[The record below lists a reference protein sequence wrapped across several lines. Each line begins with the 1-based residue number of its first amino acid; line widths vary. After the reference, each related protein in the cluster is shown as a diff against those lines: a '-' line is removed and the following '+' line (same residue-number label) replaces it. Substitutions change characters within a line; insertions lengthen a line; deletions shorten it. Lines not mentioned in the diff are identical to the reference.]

1 MPTKPKN
8 VTMNTEAKNAD
19 YLNAIRTN
27 ASTYYQDNV
36 PIATYDAAS
45 VREVGRIVLNS
56 TALTN
61 EFYSALVNQFA
72 FIFGSSK
79 MFYNKWV
86 DFKKGLIGLGELVEE
101 FFVQIALPNN
111 YNPDIAATEIFKR
124 VIADVQT
131 AIYRINVKTFYKT
144 TINRP
149 LLEMAFT
156 TEGGMADLI
165 GKVFTSMAAAC
176 EVDQMNAIKY
186 LLARKILDGKIKTVA
201 VPDVVAQGA
210 ETTEAATKIAARIM
224 KADFENFFFPRT
236 DYNEAGVMNWVND
249 KNDVSFMLTTSFG
262 AVYDIEVLAAAFN
275 LEYANFMG
283 RVKRVDSLTNI
294 DFTRLNAFFDLP
306 TPLEEFTEDEKAA
319 LDQVAAITF
328 DNGLIQWY
336 DRLYEWHE
344 EPNGQAMEWQ
354 NWLHYWALIAS
365 SPFANAVA
373 YVQIETP
380 DDMGKVTAVTSV
392 YNGKSLSLPVGSSLP
407 LTWEVEGTGIYS
419 KAVNFTSSGIV
430 DGTFTVTPDG
440 VLTVHKAKEATTVN
454 IVSAQDSSKKATVTI
469 TATAVS

>member
-8 VTMNTEAKNAD
+8 VTMNTDAKNAD
-19 YLNAIRTN
+19 YLNAIRTS

-186 LLARKILDGKIKTVA
+186 LLARKILDGKIKTI
-201 VPDVVAQGA
+201 PIA
-210 ETTEAATKIAARIM
+210 EVSGTDTEANAKSAARQM

-249 KNDVSFMLTTSFG
+249 KSDVSFMLSTSFG
-262 AVYDIEVLAAAFN
+262 AAYDIEVLAATFN
-275 LEYANFMG
+275 LDYANFMG
-283 RVKRVDSLTNI
+283 RVKRIDSLTNI

-306 TPLEEFTEDEKAA
+306 TPLEEFTESEKTV

-344 EPNGQAMEWQ
+344 EPNGQSMEWQ
-354 NWLHYWALIAS
+354 NWLHYWALLAS

-373 YVQIETP
+373 YVQSSDNTL
-380 DDMGKVTAVTSV
+380 GTVTAVTSM
-392 YNGKSLSLPVGSSLP
+392 YNGKTITLPVGSSFP
-407 LTWEVEGTGIYS
+407 LIWQVNGTGIYS

-430 DGTFTVTPDG
+430 DGALTVSPDG
-440 VLTVHKAKEATTVN
+440 VITVNRAKASPSVVN

-469 TATAVS
+469 TAVTV

>member
-1 MPTKPKN
+1 MPTKPQN
-8 VTMNTEAKNAD
+8 VTMNADAKNAD
-19 YLNAIRTN
+19 YLNAIRTS
-27 ASTYYQDNV
+27 ASTYYQENV

-45 VREVGRIVLNS
+45 VRDVGRIVLNS
-56 TALTN
+56 TTLTN

-86 DFKKGLIGLGELVEE
+86 GFKKGLIGLGELVEE

-144 TINRP
+144 TVNRP

-186 LLARKILDGKIKTVA
+186 LLARKILDGKIKTVPISE
-201 VPDVVAQGA
+201 VSGTD
-210 ETTEAATKIAARIM
+210 TEANAKAAARQM

-249 KNDVSFMLTTSFG
+249 KSDVSFMLSTSFG
-262 AVYDIEVLAAAFN
+262 AAYDIEVLAAAFN
-275 LEYANFMG
+275 LDYANFMG
-283 RVKRVDSLTNI
+283 RVKRVDSLSNI
-294 DFTRLNAFFDLP
+294 DFTRLNEFFDLS
-306 TPLEEFTEDEKAA
+306 TPLEEFTEDEKTV

-344 EPNGQAMEWQ
+344 EPNGQSMEWQ
-354 NWLHYWALIAS
+354 NWLHYWALLAS

-373 YVQIETP
+373 YVQSSGNTL
-380 DDMGKVTAVTSV
+380 GTVTSV
-392 YNGKSLSLPVGSSLP
+392 YSPYNGKTISLPVGSSLP
-407 LTWEVEGTGIYS
+407 LTWEVNGTGIYS
-419 KAVNFTSSGIV
+419 KAVNFSSSGIV
-430 DGTFTVTPDG
+430 DGTFSVSPDG
-440 VLTVHKAKEATTVN
+440 VLTVHKAKSATVVN
-454 IVSAQDSSKKATVTI
+454 IVSVQDSSKKAWVTI
-469 TATAVS
+469 TGTTV

>member
-27 ASTYYQDNV
+27 ASTYYRENV

-45 VREVGRIVLNS
+45 VRDVGRIVLNS
-56 TALTN
+56 TTWTN

-186 LLARKILDGKIKTVA
+186 LLARKILDGKIKTV
-201 VPDVVAQGA
+201 PIA
-210 ETTEAATKIAARIM
+210 EVSGTNTEANAKAAARQM

-249 KNDVSFMLTTSFG
+249 KSDVSFMLTTSFG
-262 AVYDIEVLAAAFN
+262 AAYDIEVLAAAFN
-275 LEYANFMG
+275 LEYADFMG

-306 TPLEEFTEDEKAA
+306 TPLEEFTESEKTV

-344 EPNGQAMEWQ
+344 EPNGQSMEWQ

-373 YVQIETP
+373 YVQSA
-380 DDMGKVTAVTSV
+380 DDTLGTVTAVTSA
-392 YNGKSLSLPVGSSLP
+392 YSGKTISLPVGSSLS
-407 LTWEVEGTGIYS
+407 LIWEVEGTGIYS

-430 DGTFTVTPDG
+430 SGNFSVSADG
-440 VLTVHKAKEATTVN
+440 VITALKAGTSKAVN
-454 IVSAQDSSKKATVTI
+454 IVSAQDSTKKATVNVTV
-469 TATAVS
+469 TDVS

>member
-1 MPTKPKN
+1 MPTKPQN
-8 VTMNTEAKNAD
+8 VKMNADAKNAD
-19 YLNAIRTN
+19 YLNAIRTS
-27 ASTYYQDNV
+27 ASTYYQENV
-36 PIATYDAAS
+36 PIAAYDAAS
-45 VREVGRIVLNS
+45 VRDVGRIVLNS
-56 TALTN
+56 TTLTN

-186 LLARKILDGKIKTVA
+186 LLARKILDGKIKTEPISEVS
-201 VPDVVAQGA
+201 GA
-210 ETTEAATKIAARIM
+210 STEANAKAAARQM

-262 AVYDIEVLAAAFN
+262 AAYDIEVLAAAFN
-275 LEYANFMG
+275 LDYANFMG
-283 RVKRVDSLTNI
+283 RVKRIDSLTNI

-306 TPLEEFTEDEKAA
+306 EPIAEFEEDEIAI
-319 LDQVAAITF
+319 LDKVAAITF

-344 EPNGQAMEWQ
+344 EPNGQSIEWQ

-373 YVQIETP
+373 YVQSANDTL
-380 DDMGKVTAVTSV
+380 GTVTAVTSP
-392 YNGKSLSLPVGSSLP
+392 YGGKSISLPVGSSLP
-407 LTWEVEGTGIYS
+407 LTWEVTGTGIYS

-440 VLTVHKAKEATTVN
+440 VLTVHKAKAVTSVN
-454 IVSAQDSSKKATVTI
+454 IVSAQDSSKKATVMI

>member
-8 VTMNTEAKNAD
+8 VKMNAEAKNAD
-19 YLNAIRTN
+19 YLNAIRTS
-27 ASTYYQDNV
+27 ASTYYQENV

-156 TEGGMADLI
+156 SEGGMADLI

-186 LLARKILDGKIKTVA
+186 LLARKILDGKIKTV
-201 VPDVVAQGA
+201 PIA
-210 ETTEAATKIAARIM
+210 EVSGTDTEANAKAAARQM

-249 KNDVSFMLTTSFG
+249 KSDVSFMLSTSFG
-262 AVYDIEVLAAAFN
+262 AAYDIEVLAAAFN
-275 LEYANFMG
+275 LDYANFMG
-283 RVKRVDSLTNI
+283 RVKRIDSLTNI
-294 DFTRLNAFFDLP
+294 DFNRLNAFFDLP
-306 TPLEEFTEDEKAA
+306 TPLEEFTESEKTV

-373 YVQIETP
+373 YVQST
-380 DDMGKVTAVTSV
+380 DNTLGTVTAVTSV
-392 YNGKSLSLPVGSSLP
+392 YSGRTITLTVGSSFP
-407 LTWEVEGTGIYS
+407 ITWEVEGTGIYS

-430 DGTFTVTPDG
+430 DGTFSVSADG
-440 VLTVHKAKEATTVN
+440 VITALKLGSTKVLN
-454 IVSAQDSSKKATVTI
+454 IVSAQDNTKKTTFTVTVLNP
-469 TATAVS
+469 A

>member
-8 VTMNTEAKNAD
+8 VTMNAEAKNAD
-19 YLNAIRTN
+19 YLNAIRTS
-27 ASTYYQDNV
+27 ASAYYQENV

-186 LLARKILDGKIKTVA
+186 LLARKILDGKIKTV
-201 VPDVVAQGA
+201 PIA
-210 ETTEAATKIAARIM
+210 EVSGTDTEANAKAAARQM

-249 KNDVSFMLTTSFG
+249 KSDVSFMLSTSFG
-262 AVYDIEVLAAAFN
+262 AAYDIEVLAAAFN
-275 LEYANFMG
+275 LDYANFMG
-283 RVKRVDSLTNI
+283 RVKRIDSLTNI

-306 TPLEEFTEDEKAA
+306 TPLEEFTEDEETI
-319 LDQVAAITF
+319 LEQVAAITF

-344 EPNGQAMEWQ
+344 EPNGQSMEWQ

-373 YVQIETP
+373 YVQSA
-380 DDMGKVTAVTSV
+380 DDTLGTVTAVTSP
-392 YNGKSLSLPVGSSLP
+392 YNGKSISLPVGSSLP
-407 LTWEVEGTGIYS
+407 LTWEVKGTGIYS

-430 DGTFTVTPDG
+430 DGTFTVTPEG
-440 VLTVHKAKEATTVN
+440 VLTVNKAKTATTLN
-454 IVSAQDSSKKATVTI
+454 IVSVQNSTKKATVTI
-469 TATAVS
+469 TGTAVS

>member
-1 MPTKPKN
+1 MPTKPQN
-8 VTMNTEAKNAD
+8 VKMNADAKNAD
-19 YLNAIRTN
+19 YLNAIRSS
-27 ASTYYQDNV
+27 ASTYYQENV

-45 VREVGRIVLNS
+45 VRDVGRIVLNS

-156 TEGGMADLI
+156 SEGGMADLI

-176 EVDQMNAIKY
+176 EVDQMSAIKY
-186 LLARKILDGKIKTVA
+186 LLARKILDGKIKTV
-201 VPDVVAQGA
+201 PIA
-210 ETTEAATKIAARIM
+210 EVSGTDTEANAKAAARQM

-236 DYNEAGVMNWVND
+236 DYNEAGVMNWVNN
-249 KNDVSFMLTTSFG
+249 KADVSFMLTTSFG
-262 AVYDIEVLAAAFN
+262 AAYDIEVLAAAFN
-275 LEYANFMG
+275 LDYANFMG
-283 RVKRVDSLTNI
+283 RVKRIDSLTNI

-306 TPLEEFTEDEKAA
+306 TPLEEFTEDEKTV

-344 EPNGQAMEWQ
+344 EPNGQSMEWQ

-373 YVQIETP
+373 YVYSNNDTL
-380 DDMGKVTAVTSV
+380 GTVTAVTSP
-392 YNGKSLSLPVGSSLP
+392 YKGKTITLTVGASLPI
-407 LTWEVEGTGIYS
+407 TWEVEGTGIYS
-419 KAVNFTSSGIV
+419 KAVNFESSGIAS
-430 DGTFTVTPDG
+430 GTFSVSADG
-440 VLTVHKAKEATTVN
+440 VITALEAGSAKVFN
-454 IVSAQDSSKKATVTI
+454 IVSAQDSSKKATFNVTVLP
-469 TATAVS
+469 VS

>member
-1 MPTKPKN
+1 
-8 VTMNTEAKNAD
+8 MNTEAKNAD
-19 YLNAIRTN
+19 YLNAIRTS
-27 ASTYYQDNV
+27 ASTYYQENV

-111 YNPDIAATEIFKR
+111 YNPDIAATGIFKR

-156 TEGGMADLI
+156 SEGGMADLI

-186 LLARKILDGKIKTVA
+186 LLARKILDGKIKTV
-201 VPDVVAQGA
+201 PIA
-210 ETTEAATKIAARIM
+210 EVSGTDTEANAKAAARQM

-236 DYNEAGVMNWVND
+236 DYNEAGVMNWVNN
-249 KNDVSFMLTTSFG
+249 KSDVSFMLTTSFG
-262 AVYDIEVLAAAFN
+262 AAYDIEVLAAAFN
-275 LEYANFMG
+275 LDYANFMG

-306 TPLEEFTEDEKAA
+306 TPLEEFTEDEKTV

-365 SPFANAVA
+365 SPFADAVA
-373 YVQIETP
+373 YVQSA
-380 DDMGKVTAVTSV
+380 DDTLGTVTAVTSV
-392 YNGKSLSLPVGSSLP
+392 YSGKSISLPVGSSFP

-430 DGTFTVTPDG
+430 DGTFTVTPEG
-440 VLTVHKAKEATTVN
+440 VLTVNKAKTATTLN
-454 IVSAQDSSKKATVTI
+454 IVSAQDSSKKVTVTI

>member
-1 MPTKPKN
+1 MPTKPQN
-8 VTMNTEAKNAD
+8 VTMNADAKNAD
-19 YLNAIRTN
+19 YLNAIRTS
-27 ASTYYQDNV
+27 ASTYYQENV

-45 VREVGRIVLNS
+45 VRDVGRIVLNS
-56 TALTN
+56 TTLTN

-86 DFKKGLIGLGELVEE
+86 DLKKGLIGLGELVEE

-186 LLARKILDGKIKTVA
+186 LLARKILDGKIKTVPIIISQQDGL
-201 VPDVVAQGA
+201 V
-210 ETTEAATKIAARIM
+210 EATKGAARQM

-236 DYNEAGVMNWVND
+236 DYNEAGVMNWVNN
-249 KNDVSFMLTTSFG
+249 KGDVTFMLTTGFG
-262 AVYDIEVLAAAFN
+262 ATYDIDVLAAAFN
-275 LEYANFMG
+275 LDYVNFMG
-283 RVKRVDSLTNI
+283 RVKRVDSLSNI

-306 TPLEEFTEDEKAA
+306 EPITEFEEDEIAI
-319 LDQVAAITF
+319 LDRVAAITF

-344 EPNGQAMEWQ
+344 EPNGQSMEWQ

-373 YVQIETP
+373 YVNAT
-380 DDMGKVTAVTSV
+380 GRTLGTVTAVTSP
-392 YNGKSLSLPVGSSLP
+392 YAGKSISLPVGSSLP
-407 LTWEVEGTGIYS
+407 LTWEVEGEGIYS

-430 DGTFTVTPDG
+430 DGSFSVSPDG
-440 VLTVHKAKEATTVN
+440 VLTVNKAKTATTVN

-469 TATAVS
+469 TGTAVS

>member
-8 VTMNTEAKNAD
+8 VKMNADAKNAD
-19 YLNAIRTN
+19 YLNAIRTS
-27 ASTYYQDNV
+27 ASTYYQENV
-36 PIATYDAAS
+36 PIATYDTAS
-45 VREVGRIVLNS
+45 VRDVGRIVLNS

-186 LLARKILDGKIKTVA
+186 LLARKILDGKIKTEPIAEVS
-201 VPDVVAQGA
+201 GA
-210 ETTEAATKIAARIM
+210 DTEANAKAAARQM

-236 DYNEAGVMNWVND
+236 DYNEAGVMNWVNN

-262 AVYDIEVLAAAFN
+262 AAYDIEVLAAAFN
-275 LEYANFMG
+275 LDYANFMG
-283 RVKRVDSLTNI
+283 RVKRIDSLTNI

-306 TPLEEFTEDEKAA
+306 EPIAEFEEDEIAI
-319 LDQVAAITF
+319 LDKVAAITF

-344 EPNGQAMEWQ
+344 EPNGQSMEWQ

-373 YVQIETP
+373 YVQSA
-380 DDMGKVTAVTSV
+380 DDTLGRVTAVTSALS
-392 YNGKSLSLPVGSSLP
+392 GKTITLPVGSSFP
-407 LTWEVEGTGIYS
+407 LTWEVKGTGIYS
-419 KAVNFTSSGIV
+419 KAVNFSSSGIV
-430 DGTFTVTPDG
+430 SGAFTVSPDG
-440 VLTVHKAKEATTVN
+440 VLTAKKLATGSVLY
-454 IVSAQDSSKKATVTI
+454 IVSAQDSSKKASVTI
-469 TATAVS
+469 TVTHAS

>member
-1 MPTKPKN
+1 MPTKPQN
-8 VTMNTEAKNAD
+8 VTMNADAKNAD
-19 YLNAIRTN
+19 YLNAIRTS
-27 ASTYYQDNV
+27 ASTYYQENV

-45 VREVGRIVLNS
+45 VRDVGRIVLNS

-186 LLARKILDGKIKTVA
+186 LLARKILDGKIKTEPIAEVS
-201 VPDVVAQGA
+201 GA
-210 ETTEAATKIAARIM
+210 DTEANAKAAARQM

-236 DYNEAGVMNWVND
+236 DYNEAGVMNWVNN

-262 AVYDIEVLAAAFN
+262 AAYDIEVLAAAFN
-275 LEYANFMG
+275 PDYANFMG
-283 RVKRVDSLTNI
+283 RVKRIDSLTNI

-306 TPLEEFTEDEKAA
+306 EPIAEFEEDEIAI
-319 LDQVAAITF
+319 LNQVAAITF

-344 EPNGQAMEWQ
+344 EPNGQSMEWQ

-373 YVQIETP
+373 YVQSA
-380 DDMGKVTAVTSV
+380 DDTLGTVTAVTSAL
-392 YNGKSLSLPVGSSLP
+392 NGKSISLPVGSSLP

-430 DGTFTVTPDG
+430 DGAFTVSPDG
-440 VLTVHKAKEATTVN
+440 VLTVHKAKGATTVN
-454 IVSAQDSSKKATVTI
+454 IVSAQNSSKKATVTI

>member
-1 MPTKPKN
+1 MPTKPQN
-8 VTMNTEAKNAD
+8 VTMNADAKNAD
-19 YLNAIRTN
+19 YLNAIRTS
-27 ASTYYQDNV
+27 ASTYYQENV

-156 TEGGMADLI
+156 SEGGMADLI

-186 LLARKILDGKIKTVA
+186 LLARKILDGKIKTV
-201 VPDVVAQGA
+201 PIA
-210 ETTEAATKIAARIM
+210 EVSGTDTEANAKAAARQM

-236 DYNEAGVMNWVND
+236 DYNEAGVMNWVNN
-249 KNDVSFMLTTSFG
+249 KSDVSFMLTTSFG
-262 AVYDIEVLAAAFN
+262 AAYDIEVLAATFN
-275 LEYANFMG
+275 LTYANFMG
-283 RVKRVDSLTNI
+283 RVKRIDSLTNI

-306 TPLEEFTEDEKAA
+306 EPIAEFEEDEIAI

-373 YVQIETP
+373 YVQSADNTL
-380 DDMGKVTAVTSV
+380 GTVTAVTSQ
-392 YNGKSLSLPVGSSLP
+392 YNGKTLHLPIGSSLP
-407 LTWEVEGTGIYS
+407 LTWEVEGEGIYS
-419 KAVNFTSSGIV
+419 KAVEFTSSGIV
-430 DGTFTVTPDG
+430 DGTFSVSADG
-440 VLTVHKAKEATTVN
+440 VITALKQGNAKVLNIISKQDNSKKVSFTVN
-454 IVSAQDSSKKATVTI
+454 VVTV
-469 TATAVS
+469 

>member
-8 VTMNTEAKNAD
+8 VKMNADAKNAD
-19 YLNAIRTN
+19 YLNAIRSS
-27 ASTYYQDNV
+27 ASTYYQENV

-45 VREVGRIVLNS
+45 VRDVGRIVLNS
-56 TALTN
+56 TTLTN

-186 LLARKILDGKIKTVA
+186 LLARKILDGKIKTEPIAEVS
-201 VPDVVAQGA
+201 GA
-210 ETTEAATKIAARIM
+210 DTEANAKAAARQM

-236 DYNEAGVMNWVND
+236 DYNEAGVMNWVNN

-262 AVYDIEVLAAAFN
+262 AAYDVEVLAAAFN
-275 LEYANFMG
+275 LDYANFMG

-306 TPLEEFTEDEKAA
+306 GPIAEFEEDEIAI
-319 LDQVAAITF
+319 LDKVAAITF

-373 YVQIETP
+373 YVYAVGGNLGT
-380 DDMGKVTAVTSV
+380 VTSV
-392 YNGKSLSLPVGSSLP
+392 TSPYGGKSISLPIGSSLP
-407 LTWEVEGTGIYS
+407 LTWEVKGTGIYS

-430 DGTFTVTPDG
+430 DGSFSVSPDG
-440 VLTVHKAKEATTVN
+440 VLTVNKAKTAATVN

-469 TATAVS
+469 TGTAVS

>member
-1 MPTKPKN
+1 MIMPTKPQN
-8 VTMNTEAKNAD
+8 VTMNTDAKNAD
-19 YLNAIRTN
+19 YLNAIRTS
-27 ASTYYQDNV
+27 ASTYYQENV

-79 MFYNKWV
+79 MFYNKWF

-156 TEGGMADLI
+156 SEGGMADLI

-186 LLARKILDGKIKTVA
+186 LLARKILDGKIKTV
-201 VPDVVAQGA
+201 PIA
-210 ETTEAATKIAARIM
+210 EVSGTDTEANAKAAARQM

-236 DYNEAGVMNWVND
+236 DYNEAGVMNWVNNKD
-249 KNDVSFMLTTSFG
+249 DVSFMLTTSFG
-262 AVYDIEVLAAAFN
+262 AAYDIEVLAAAFN
-275 LEYANFMG
+275 LDYANFMG
-283 RVKRVDSLTNI
+283 RVKRIDSLTNI

-306 TPLEEFTEDEKAA
+306 TPLEEFTEDEKTV

-373 YVQIETP
+373 YVQSSDNTL
-380 DDMGKVTAVTSV
+380 GTVTAVTSP
-392 YNGKSLSLPVGSSLP
+392 YAAKSLTLPVGSSLP
-407 LTWEVEGTGIYS
+407 LTWEVKGTGIYS
-419 KAVNFTSSGIV
+419 KAVKFTSSGIV
-430 DGTFTVTPDG
+430 DGTFSVSPDG
-440 VLTVHKAKEATTVN
+440 VLTVNKAKAVTAVN
-454 IVSAQDSSKKATVTI
+454 IVSVQDSSKKATFNI
-469 TATAVS
+469 TATDVS

>member
-8 VTMNTEAKNAD
+8 VKMNADAKNAD
-19 YLNAIRTN
+19 YLNAIRTS
-27 ASTYYQDNV
+27 ASTYYQENV

-45 VREVGRIVLNS
+45 VRDVGRIVLNS
-56 TALTN
+56 TTLTN

-186 LLARKILDGKIKTVA
+186 LLARKILDGKIKTEPIAEVS
-201 VPDVVAQGA
+201 GA
-210 ETTEAATKIAARIM
+210 DTEANTKAAARQM

-236 DYNEAGVMNWVND
+236 DYNEAGVMNWVNE

-262 AVYDIEVLAAAFN
+262 AAYDIEVLAAAFN
-275 LEYANFMG
+275 VDYANFMG
-283 RVKRVDSLTNI
+283 RVKRIDSLTNI

-306 TPLEEFTEDEKAA
+306 EPIAEFEEDEIAI
-319 LDQVAAITF
+319 LDKVAAITF

-344 EPNGQAMEWQ
+344 EPNGQSMEWQ
-354 NWLHYWALIAS
+354 NWLHYWALLAS

-373 YVQIETP
+373 YVQSSGNTL
-380 DDMGKVTAVTSV
+380 GTVTAVTSP
-392 YNGKSLSLPVGSSLP
+392 YGGKSISLPVGSSLP

-430 DGTFTVTPDG
+430 DGSFSVSPDG
-440 VLTVHKAKEATTVN
+440 VLTVHKAKTATTVN

>member
-1 MPTKPKN
+1 MPTKPQN
-8 VTMNTEAKNAD
+8 VTMNADAKNAD
-19 YLNAIRTN
+19 YLNAIRSS
-27 ASTYYQDNV
+27 ASTYYQENV
-36 PIATYDAAS
+36 PLATYDAAS
-45 VREVGRIVLNS
+45 VRDVGRIVLNS
-56 TALTN
+56 TTLTN

-165 GKVFTSMAAAC
+165 GKVFTSMASAC

-186 LLARKILDGKIKTVA
+186 LLARKILDGKIKTEPIAEVS
-201 VPDVVAQGA
+201 GA
-210 ETTEAATKIAARIM
+210 DTEANAKAAARQM

-262 AVYDIEVLAAAFN
+262 AAYDVEVLAAAFN
-275 LEYANFMG
+275 LDYANFMG
-283 RVKRVDSLTNI
+283 RVKRIDSLTNI

-306 TPLEEFTEDEKAA
+306 EPIAEFEEDEIAI

-344 EPNGQAMEWQ
+344 EPNGQSMEWQ

-373 YVQIETP
+373 YVQSS
-380 DDMGKVTAVTSV
+380 DDTLGTVTAVTSAL
-392 YNGKSLSLPVGSSLP
+392 NGKTITLPVGSSLP

-430 DGTFTVTPDG
+430 DGSFSVSPDG
-440 VLTVHKAKEATTVN
+440 VLTINKAKTATTVN
-454 IVSAQDSSKKATVTI
+454 IVSVQDSSKKAAVTI
-469 TATAVS
+469 TGTAVS

>member
-1 MPTKPKN
+1 MPTKPQN
-8 VTMNTEAKNAD
+8 VKMNAGAKNAD
-19 YLNAIRTN
+19 YLNAIRTS
-27 ASTYYQDNV
+27 ASTYYQENV

-45 VREVGRIVLNS
+45 VREVGQIVLNS
-56 TALTN
+56 TTLTN

-156 TEGGMADLI
+156 SEGGMADLI

-186 LLARKILDGKIKTVA
+186 LLARKILDGRIKTVPISQDQA
-201 VPDVVAQGA
+201 G
-210 ETTEAATKIAARIM
+210 TTPEEIAKTAARLM

-275 LEYANFMG
+275 LDYVNFMG
-283 RVKRVDSLTNI
+283 RVKRIDSLTNI

-306 TPLEEFTEDEKAA
+306 TPLEEFTEDEEKI
-319 LDQVAAITF
+319 LEQVAAITF

-344 EPNGQAMEWQ
+344 EPNGQSMEWQ

-373 YVQIETP
+373 YVFSASGQLGTVTVVRS
-380 DDMGKVTAVTSV
+380 DYSGKTI
-392 YNGKSLSLPVGSSLP
+392 SLPVGSSFP
-407 LTWEVEGTGIYS
+407 LTWEVQGTGIYS
-419 KAVNFTSSGIV
+419 KAVNFTSPGIV
-430 DGTFTVTPDG
+430 DGSFSVSPDG
-440 VLTVHKAKEATTVN
+440 VLTVKKAKAATEVN
-454 IVSAQDSSKKATVTI
+454 IVSVQDSHKKATVTI
-469 TATAVS
+469 TGTAS

>member
-8 VTMNTEAKNAD
+8 VKMNTDAKNAD
-19 YLNAIRTN
+19 YLNAIRTT
-27 ASTYYQDNV
+27 ASTYYQENV

-45 VREVGRIVLNS
+45 VRDVGRIVLNS
-56 TALTN
+56 TTLTN

-156 TEGGMADLI
+156 SEGGMADLI

-186 LLARKILDGKIKTVA
+186 LLARKILDGKIKTV
-201 VPDVVAQGA
+201 PIA
-210 ETTEAATKIAARIM
+210 EVSGTNTEANAKAAARQM

-249 KNDVSFMLTTSFG
+249 KSDVSFMLTTSFG
-262 AVYDIEVLAAAFN
+262 AAYDIEVLAAAFN
-275 LEYANFMG
+275 LEYADFMG

-306 TPLEEFTEDEKAA
+306 APLEDFTEDEKAV

-354 NWLHYWALIAS
+354 NWLHYWALLAS

-373 YVQIETP
+373 YVQSSGNTL
-380 DDMGKVTAVTSV
+380 GTVTAVTSPYKAV
-392 YNGKSLSLPVGSSLP
+392 SLPEGSSLP
-407 LTWEVEGTGIYS
+407 LTWEVKGTGLYS

-430 DGTFTVTPDG
+430 SGNFNVSADG
-440 VLTVHKAKEATTVN
+440 VITALTPTEAAKTLY
-454 IVSAQDSSKKATVTI
+454 IVSAQDSTKKTPINVSVTKLG
-469 TATAVS
+469 

>member
-8 VTMNTEAKNAD
+8 VKMNTEAKNAD
-19 YLNAIRTN
+19 YLNAIRSS
-27 ASTYYQDNV
+27 ASTYYQENV

-45 VREVGRIVLNS
+45 VRDVGRIVLNS
-56 TALTN
+56 TTLTN

-186 LLARKILDGKIKTVA
+186 LLARKILDGKIKTVPIA
-201 VPDVVAQGA
+201 ANVQAGIA
-210 ETTEAATKIAARIM
+210 ETTKEAARTM

-236 DYNEAGVMNWVND
+236 DYNEAGVMNWVNN
-249 KNDVSFMLTTSFG
+249 KNEVTFMLTTSFG

-275 LEYANFMG
+275 LDYVNFMG
-283 RVKRVDSLTNI
+283 RVKRIDSLTNI

-306 TPLEEFTEDEKAA
+306 EPIAEFEEDEIAT
-319 LDQVAAITF
+319 LTQVAAITF

-344 EPNGQAMEWQ
+344 EPNGQSMEWQ

-373 YVQIETP
+373 YVRSFDGTLGE
-380 DDMGKVTAVTSV
+380 VTAVTSV
-392 YNGKSLSLPVGSSLP
+392 YSGKSISLPVGSSFP

-430 DGTFTVTPDG
+430 DGTFTVTPEG
-440 VLTVHKAKEATTVN
+440 VLTVNKAKTATTLN
-454 IVSAQDSSKKATVTI
+454 IVSAQDSSKKVTVTI

>member
-1 MPTKPKN
+1 MPTKPQN
-8 VTMNTEAKNAD
+8 VTMNVDAKNAD
-19 YLNAIRTN
+19 YLNAIRTS
-27 ASTYYQDNV
+27 ASTYYQDAV

-45 VREVGRIVLNS
+45 VRDVGRIVLNS

-186 LLARKILDGKIKTVA
+186 LLARKILDGKIKTV
-201 VPDVVAQGA
+201 PIA
-210 ETTEAATKIAARIM
+210 EVSGTDTEANAKAAARQM

-249 KNDVSFMLTTSFG
+249 KSDVSFMLTTSFG
-262 AVYDIEVLAAAFN
+262 AAYDTEELEAAFN

-283 RVKRVDSLTNI
+283 RVKRIDSLTNI

-306 TPLEEFTEDEKAA
+306 EPIAEFEEDEVAI
-319 LDQVAAITF
+319 LDKVAAITF

-373 YVQIETP
+373 YVQSSDNTL
-380 DDMGKVTAVTSV
+380 GTVTAVTSF
-392 YNGKSLSLPVGSSLP
+392 YSGKTISLAEGASFP

-419 KAVNFTSSGIV
+419 KAVNFTSSGIASDNFSV
-430 DGTFTVTPDG
+430 SADG
-440 VLTVHKAKEATTVN
+440 VITALKATPTKTLN
-454 IVSAQDSSKKATVTI
+454 IVSAQDNTKKATVNVIVTG
-469 TATAVS
+469 VV

>member
-1 MPTKPKN
+1 MPTKPQN
-8 VTMNTEAKNAD
+8 VTMNADAKNAD
-19 YLNAIRTN
+19 YLNAIRSS
-27 ASTYYQDNV
+27 ASTYYQENV

-45 VREVGRIVLNS
+45 VRDVGRIVLNS
-56 TALTN
+56 TTLTN

-79 MFYNKWV
+79 MFYNKWA

-186 LLARKILDGKIKTVA
+186 LLARKILDGKIKTV
-201 VPDVVAQGA
+201 PINRSQSGDTA
-210 ETTEAATKIAARIM
+210 ETAKTAARIM
-224 KADFENFFFPRT
+224 KGDFENFFFPRT

-249 KNDVSFMLTTSFG
+249 KNDVSFMLTTEFS
-262 AVYDIEVLAAAFN
+262 ATYDIDVLAAAFN
-275 LEYANFMG
+275 LDYANFMG
-283 RVKRVDSLTNI
+283 RVKRIDSLTNI
-294 DFTRLNAFFDLP
+294 DFTRLNAFFDVP
-306 TPLEEFTEDEKAA
+306 EPIAEFTEDEKTV

-344 EPNGQAMEWQ
+344 EPNGQSMEWQ

-373 YVQIETP
+373 YVYVINNTL
-380 DDMGKVTAVTSV
+380 GTVTAVTSP
-392 YNGKSLSLPVGSSLP
+392 YGGKSISLPVGSSLP

-430 DGTFTVTPDG
+430 DGSFTVSPDG
-440 VLTVHKAKEATTVN
+440 VLTVNKAKTATTVN
-454 IVSAQDSSKKATVTI
+454 IVSVQDSSKKVTVTI
-469 TATAVS
+469 TGTAVS

>member
-1 MPTKPKN
+1 MPKKPQN
-8 VTMNTEAKNAD
+8 MTMNADAKNAD
-19 YLNAIRTN
+19 YLNAIRTR
-27 ASTYYQDNV
+27 ASTYYQENV

-45 VREVGRIVLNS
+45 VRDVGRIVLNS
-56 TALTN
+56 TTLTN

-111 YNPDIAATEIFKR
+111 YNPDIAETEIFKR

-186 LLARKILDGKIKTVA
+186 LLARKILDGKIKTEPIAEVS
-201 VPDVVAQGA
+201 GA
-210 ETTEAATKIAARIM
+210 DTEANAKAAARQM

-262 AVYDIEVLAAAFN
+262 AAYDIEVLAAAFN
-275 LEYANFMG
+275 LDYANFMG
-283 RVKRVDSLTNI
+283 RVKRIDSLTNI

-306 TPLEEFTEDEKAA
+306 EPIAEFKEDEIAI

-354 NWLHYWALIAS
+354 NWLHYWALLAS

-373 YVQIETP
+373 YVQST
-380 DDMGKVTAVTSV
+380 DNTLGTVTSV
-392 YNGKSLSLPVGSSLP
+392 AIPYLGKTITLPVGSSFP
-407 LTWEVEGTGIYS
+407 LTWKVKGTGVYS
-419 KAVNFTSSGIV
+419 KAVEFTSSGIV
-430 DGTFTVTPDG
+430 DGTFSVSADG
-440 VLTVHKAKEATTVN
+440 VITALKEGTAKVLN
-454 IVSAQDSSKKATVTI
+454 ITSVQDSSKKATVTI

>member
-1 MPTKPKN
+1 M
-8 VTMNTEAKNAD
+8 
-19 YLNAIRTN
+19 
-27 ASTYYQDNV
+27 
-36 PIATYDAAS
+36 
-45 VREVGRIVLNS
+45 
-56 TALTN
+56 
-61 EFYSALVNQFA
+61 VNQFA

-186 LLARKILDGKIKTVA
+186 LLARKILDGKIKTEPIAEVS
-201 VPDVVAQGA
+201 GA
-210 ETTEAATKIAARIM
+210 DTEANAKAAARQM
-224 KADFENFFFPRT
+224 KADFENLFFPRT
-236 DYNEAGVMNWVND
+236 DYNEAGVMNWVNN
-249 KNDVSFMLTTSFG
+249 KSDVSFMLTTSFG
-262 AVYDIEVLAAAFN
+262 AAYDIEVLAAAFN
-275 LEYANFMG
+275 LDYANFMG
-283 RVKRVDSLTNI
+283 RVKRIDSLTNI

-306 TPLEEFTEDEKAA
+306 TPLEEFDEDEIAI
-319 LDQVAAITF
+319 LDKVAAITF

-344 EPNGQAMEWQ
+344 EPNGQSMEWQ

-373 YVQIETP
+373 YVQST
-380 DDMGKVTAVTSV
+380 DNTLGTVTGVTSP
-392 YNGKSLSLPVGSSLP
+392 YGGKAISLPVGSSFP

-419 KAVNFTSSGIV
+419 KAVEFMSSGIV
-430 DGTFTVTPDG
+430 SGNFSVSADG
-440 VLTVHKAKEATTVN
+440 VITALEAATAKMLS
-454 IVSAQDSSKKATVTI
+454 IVSVQDSSKRVNLNVTVT
-469 TATAVS
+469 AV

>member
-8 VTMNTEAKNAD
+8 MKMNANAKNAD
-19 YLNAIRTN
+19 YLNAIRTS
-27 ASTYYQDNV
+27 ASTYYQENV

-45 VREVGRIVLNS
+45 VRDVGRIVLNS

-79 MFYNKWV
+79 MFYNKWA

-186 LLARKILDGKIKTVA
+186 LLARKILDGKIKTVPIPEIITGDMTA
-201 VPDVVAQGA
+201 N
-210 ETTEAATKIAARIM
+210 TKTAAMQM

-249 KNDVSFMLTTSFG
+249 KNDVSFMLMTNFG

-275 LEYANFMG
+275 LDYANFMG
-283 RVKRVDSLTNI
+283 RVKRVDSLSNI

-306 TPLEEFTEDEKAA
+306 EQIAEFEEDEIAI

-373 YVQIETP
+373 YVQSAGGILGT
-380 DDMGKVTAVTSV
+380 VTAVTSP
-392 YNGKSLSLPVGSSLP
+392 YGGKSITLPVGSSLP

-419 KAVNFTSSGIV
+419 KAVKFTSSGIV
-430 DGTFTVTPDG
+430 DGSFTVSPDG
-440 VLTVHKAKEATTVN
+440 VLTVKKAKTATTVN

-469 TATAVS
+469 TGTAVS

>member
-1 MPTKPKN
+1 MPTKPQN
-8 VTMNTEAKNAD
+8 VTMNADAKNAD
-19 YLNAIRTN
+19 YLNAIRSS
-27 ASTYYQDNV
+27 ASTYYQENV

-45 VREVGRIVLNS
+45 VRDVGRIVLNS
-56 TALTN
+56 TTLTN

-156 TEGGMADLI
+156 TDGGMADLI

-201 VPDVVAQGA
+201 ISEVSGA
-210 ETTEAATKIAARIM
+210 STEANAKAAARQM

-236 DYNEAGVMNWVND
+236 DYNEAGVMNWVNN
-249 KNDVSFMLTTSFG
+249 KNDVTFMLTTSFG
-262 AVYDIEVLAAAFN
+262 ATYDIEVLAAAFN
-275 LEYANFMG
+275 LDYANFMG
-283 RVKRVDSLTNI
+283 RVKRIDSLTNI

-306 TPLEEFTEDEKAA
+306 EPIADFEEDEITI

-344 EPNGQAMEWQ
+344 EPNGQSMEWQ

-373 YVQIETP
+373 YVQSADNTL
-380 DDMGKVTAVTSV
+380 GTVTAVTSP
-392 YNGKSLSLPVGSSLP
+392 YNQKTISLPVGSSLP
-407 LTWEVEGTGIYS
+407 LTWEVNGTGIYS
-419 KAVNFTSSGIV
+419 KAVNFTSSGFV
-430 DGTFTVTPDG
+430 DGSFSVSPDG
-440 VLTVHKAKEATTVN
+440 VLTVKKAKTATAVN

-469 TATAVS
+469 TGAAV

>member
-1 MPTKPKN
+1 MPTKPQN
-8 VTMNTEAKNAD
+8 VTMNADAKNAD
-19 YLNAIRTN
+19 YLNAIRTS
-27 ASTYYQDNV
+27 ASTYYQENV

-45 VREVGRIVLNS
+45 VRDVGRIVLNS
-56 TALTN
+56 TTLTN

-86 DFKKGLIGLGELVEE
+86 AFKKGLIGLGELVEE

-111 YNPDIAATEIFKR
+111 YNPDIASTEIFKR

-144 TINRP
+144 TVNRP

-186 LLARKILDGKIKTVA
+186 LLARKILDGKIKTV
-201 VPDVVAQGA
+201 PIA
-210 ETTEAATKIAARIM
+210 EVSGTDTEANAKAAARQM

-236 DYNEAGVMNWVND
+236 DYNEAGVMNWVNNKD
-249 KNDVSFMLTTSFG
+249 DVSFMLTTSFG
-262 AVYDIEVLAAAFN
+262 AAYDIEVLAAAFN
-275 LEYANFMG
+275 LDYANFMG
-283 RVKRVDSLTNI
+283 RVKRIDSLTNI

-306 TPLEEFTEDEKAA
+306 EPIAEFEEDEIAI

-373 YVQIETP
+373 YVQSA
-380 DDMGKVTAVTSV
+380 DDTLGTVTSVTSV
-392 YNGKSLSLPVGSSLP
+392 YSGKTVNLPVGSSLP

-419 KAVNFTSSGIV
+419 KAVEFTSSGIAEGV
-430 DGTFTVTPDG
+430 FSVSADG
-440 VLTVHKAKEATTVN
+440 VITALKQSNTKVLN
-454 IVSAQDSSKKATVTI
+454 ITSKQDSSKKVSINVIIVTV
-469 TATAVS
+469 

>member
-1 MPTKPKN
+1 MPTKPQN

-19 YLNAIRTN
+19 YLNAIRTS
-27 ASTYYQDNV
+27 ASTYYQENV
-36 PIATYDAAS
+36 PLATYDAAS

-186 LLARKILDGKIKTVA
+186 LLARKILDGKIKTE
-201 VPDVVAQGA
+201 PIA
-210 ETTEAATKIAARIM
+210 EVSGTSTEANAKAAARQM

-236 DYNEAGVMNWVND
+236 DYNEAGVMNWVNN

-262 AVYDIEVLAAAFN
+262 AAYDIEVLAAAFN
-275 LEYANFMG
+275 LDYANFMG
-283 RVKRVDSLTNI
+283 RVKRIDSLTNI

-306 TPLEEFTEDEKAA
+306 TPLEEFTEDEKTV

-373 YVQIETP
+373 YVQSA
-380 DDMGKVTAVTSV
+380 DDTLGTVTAVTSP
-392 YNGKSLSLPVGSSLP
+392 YGGKSISLPVGSSLP
-407 LTWEVEGTGIYS
+407 LTWEVKGTGIYS
-419 KAVNFTSSGIV
+419 KAVEFTSSGIV
-430 DGTFTVTPDG
+430 SGNFSVSADG
-440 VLTVHKAKEATTVN
+440 VITALKECSVKQLN
-454 IVSAQDSSKKATVTI
+454 ITSKQDSSKRVSFNVAV
-469 TATAVS
+469 TAVS

>member
-1 MPTKPKN
+1 MPTKPQK
-8 VTMNTEAKNAD
+8 VKMNADAKNAD
-19 YLNAIRTN
+19 YLNAIRTS
-27 ASTYYQDNV
+27 ASTYYQENV
-36 PIATYDAAS
+36 PIATYDVAS
-45 VREVGRIVLNS
+45 VRDVGRIVLNS
-56 TALTN
+56 TTLTN

-186 LLARKILDGKIKTVA
+186 LLARKILDGKIKTVPIPRLPQA
-201 VPDVVAQGA
+201 GLA
-210 ETTEAATKIAARIM
+210 EITKGAARQM

-249 KNDVSFMLTTSFG
+249 KNDVTFMITTSFS
-262 AVYDIEVLAAAFN
+262 ASYDIDVLAAAFN
-275 LEYANFMG
+275 LDYANFMG
-283 RVKRVDSLTNI
+283 RVKRIDSLTNI

-306 TPLEEFTEDEKAA
+306 EQIAEFEEDELAILEA
-319 LDQVAAITF
+319 VEAITF

-344 EPNGQAMEWQ
+344 EPNGQSMEWQ
-354 NWLHYWALIAS
+354 NWLHYWALLAS

-373 YVQIETP
+373 YVQSSGNTL
-380 DDMGKVTAVTSV
+380 GTVTAVTSP
-392 YNGKSLSLPVGSSLP
+392 YGGKSISLPVGSSLP

-430 DGTFTVTPDG
+430 DGSFSVSPDG
-440 VLTVHKAKEATTVN
+440 VLTVHKAKTATTVN

>member
-1 MPTKPKN
+1 MPTKPQN
-8 VTMNTEAKNAD
+8 VTMNADAKNAD
-19 YLNAIRTN
+19 YLNAVRSS
-27 ASTYYQDNV
+27 ASTYYQENV

-56 TALTN
+56 IALTN

-186 LLARKILDGKIKTVA
+186 LLARKILDGKIKTV
-201 VPDVVAQGA
+201 PIA
-210 ETTEAATKIAARIM
+210 EVSGTDTEANAKAAARQM

-249 KNDVSFMLTTSFG
+249 KSDVSFMLSTSFG
-262 AVYDIEVLAAAFN
+262 AAYDIEVLAATFN
-275 LEYANFMG
+275 LDYANFMG
-283 RVKRVDSLTNI
+283 RVKRIDSLTNI
-294 DFTRLNAFFDLP
+294 DFTRLNAFFDLS
-306 TPLEEFTEDEKAA
+306 TPLEEFTEDEETI
-319 LDQVAAITF
+319 LEQVAAITF

-373 YVQIETP
+373 YVQSSNNTL
-380 DDMGKVTAVTSV
+380 GKVTALTSA
-392 YNGKSLSLPVGSSLP
+392 YSGKSISLPVGSSLP
-407 LTWEVEGTGIYS
+407 LTWEVKGTGIYS
-419 KAVNFTSSGIV
+419 KAVNFTSSGIAS
-430 DGTFTVTPDG
+430 GFFTVTPEG
-440 VLTVHKAKEATTVN
+440 VLTVNKATGPTAVH
-454 IVSAQDSSKKATVTI
+454 IVSAQDSSKKVTVTI

>member
-1 MPTKPKN
+1 MPTKPQN
-8 VTMNTEAKNAD
+8 VTMNADAKNAD
-19 YLNAIRTN
+19 YLNAIRSS
-27 ASTYYQDNV
+27 ASTYYQENV

-45 VREVGRIVLNS
+45 VRDVGRIVLNS

-176 EVDQMNAIKY
+176 EFDQMNAIKY
-186 LLARKILDGKIKTVA
+186 LLARKILDGKIKTEPIAEVS
-201 VPDVVAQGA
+201 GA
-210 ETTEAATKIAARIM
+210 DTEANAKAAARQM

-262 AVYDIEVLAAAFN
+262 AAYDIEVLAAAFN
-275 LEYANFMG
+275 LDYANFMG
-283 RVKRVDSLTNI
+283 RVKRIDSLTNI

-306 TPLEEFTEDEKAA
+306 EPIAEFEEDEIAI
-319 LDQVAAITF
+319 LDKVAAITF

-373 YVQIETP
+373 YVQSDNNTL
-380 DDMGKVTAVTSV
+380 GTVTSV
-392 YNGKSLSLPVGSSLP
+392 YSPYGGKTISLPVGSSFP
-407 LTWEVEGTGIYS
+407 LTWEVNGTGIYS
-419 KAVNFTSSGIV
+419 KAVNFASSGIV
-430 DGTFTVTPDG
+430 DGSFSVSPDG
-440 VLTVHKAKEATTVN
+440 VLTVHKVKTATVVN
-454 IVSAQDSSKKATVTI
+454 IVSAQDSSKKAWLTI

>member
-1 MPTKPKN
+1 MPTKPQN
-8 VTMNTEAKNAD
+8 VTMNADAKNAD
-19 YLNAIRTN
+19 YLNAIRTS
-27 ASTYYQDNV
+27 ASTYYQENV

-45 VREVGRIVLNS
+45 VRDVGRIVLNS
-56 TALTN
+56 TTLTN

-186 LLARKILDGKIKTVA
+186 LLARKILDGKIKTE
-201 VPDVVAQGA
+201 PIA
-210 ETTEAATKIAARIM
+210 EVSGTDTEANAKAAARQM

-236 DYNEAGVMNWVND
+236 DYNESGVMNWVND

-262 AVYDIEVLAAAFN
+262 AAYDIEVLAAAFN
-275 LEYANFMG
+275 PDYANFMG
-283 RVKRVDSLTNI
+283 RVKRIDSLTNI

-306 TPLEEFTEDEKAA
+306 EPIAEFEEGEIAI

-344 EPNGQAMEWQ
+344 EPNGQSMEWQ

-373 YVQIETP
+373 YVQSA
-380 DDMGKVTAVTSV
+380 DDTLGTVTAIRFPYVAKTIT
-392 YNGKSLSLPVGSSLP
+392 LPVGSSFP
-407 LTWEVEGTGIYS
+407 LTWVVEGTGIYS
-419 KAVNFTSSGIV
+419 KEVRFTSSGIA
-430 DGTFTVTPDG
+430 DGSFTVTPDG
-440 VLTVHKAKEATTVN
+440 VLTANKVKSVTAVN
-454 IVSAQDSSKKATVTI
+454 IVSVQDSSIKVTFNVTVTN
-469 TATAVS
+469 VS

>member
-1 MPTKPKN
+1 MPTKPQN
-8 VTMNTEAKNAD
+8 VKMNTDAKNAD
-19 YLNAIRTN
+19 YLNAIRN
-27 ASTYYQDNV
+27 SASTYYQENV

-45 VREVGRIVLNS
+45 VRDVGRIVLNS
-56 TALTN
+56 TTLTN

-186 LLARKILDGKIKTVA
+186 LLARKILDGKIKTV
-201 VPDVVAQGA
+201 VIPEAQENENA
-210 ETTEAATKIAARIM
+210 QYAKIAARIM

-262 AVYDIEVLAAAFN
+262 AAYDIEVLAAAFN
-275 LEYANFMG
+275 LDYVNFMG

-306 TPLEEFTEDEKAA
+306 TPIEEFDEDEIAT
-319 LDQVAAITF
+319 LNQVAAITF
-328 DNGLIQWY
+328 DNGLVQWY

-344 EPNGQAMEWQ
+344 EPNGQSMEWQ

-373 YVQIETP
+373 YVQSGGTLGE
-380 DDMGKVTAVTSV
+380 VTAVTSV
-392 YNGKSLSLPVGSSLP
+392 YNGKSISLPVGSSMP
-407 LTWEVEGTGIYS
+407 LTWEVTGTGIYS
-419 KAVNFTSSGIV
+419 KAVNFSSSGIV
-430 DGTFTVTPDG
+430 DGSFSVSPDG
-440 VLTVHKAKEATTVN
+440 VLTVKKAKTATTVY
-454 IVSAQDSSKKATVTI
+454 IVSVQDNTKKATVTI
-469 TATAVS
+469 TGTAVS

>member
-1 MPTKPKN
+1 MPTKPQN
-8 VTMNTEAKNAD
+8 VTMNADAKNAD
-19 YLNAIRTN
+19 YLNAIRTS
-27 ASTYYQDNV
+27 ASTYYQENV
-36 PIATYDAAS
+36 PIALYDAAS
-45 VREVGRIVLNS
+45 VRDVGRIVLNS
-56 TALTN
+56 TTLTN

-186 LLARKILDGKIKTVA
+186 LLARKILDGKIKTEPIAEVS
-201 VPDVVAQGA
+201 GA
-210 ETTEAATKIAARIM
+210 DTEANAKAAARQM

-236 DYNEAGVMNWVND
+236 DYNEAGVMNWVNNKD
-249 KNDVSFMLTTSFG
+249 EVSFMLTTSFG
-262 AVYDIEVLAAAFN
+262 AAYDIEVLAAAFN
-275 LEYANFMG
+275 LDYANFMG
-283 RVKRVDSLTNI
+283 RVKRIDSLTNI

-306 TPLEEFTEDEKAA
+306 EEIAEFEEDEIAI

-373 YVQIETP
+373 YVQSADNTL
-380 DDMGKVTAVTSV
+380 GTVTAVTSP
-392 YNGKSLSLPVGSSLP
+392 YNGKSISLPVGSSLP
-407 LTWEVEGTGIYS
+407 LTWEVTGTGIYS

-430 DGTFTVTPDG
+430 DGSFTVSPDG
-440 VLTVHKAKEATTVN
+440 VLTVKKAKTATTVN
-454 IVSAQDSSKKATVTI
+454 IVSVQDSSKKATVTI
-469 TATAVS
+469 TGTAVS

>member
-1 MPTKPKN
+1 MPTKPQN
-8 VTMNTEAKNAD
+8 VTMNADAKNAD
-19 YLNAIRTN
+19 YLNAIRSS
-27 ASTYYQDNV
+27 ASTYYQENV

-45 VREVGRIVLNS
+45 VRDVGRIVLNS
-56 TALTN
+56 TTLTN

-156 TEGGMADLI
+156 AEGGMADLI

-186 LLARKILDGKIKTVA
+186 LLARKILDGKIKTEPIAEVS
-201 VPDVVAQGA
+201 GA
-210 ETTEAATKIAARIM
+210 DTEANAKAAARQM

-262 AVYDIEVLAAAFN
+262 AAYDIEVLAAAFN
-275 LEYANFMG
+275 LDYANFMG
-283 RVKRVDSLTNI
+283 RVKRIDSLTNI

-306 TPLEEFTEDEKAA
+306 EPIAEFEEDEIAI

-344 EPNGQAMEWQ
+344 EPNGQSMEWQ

-373 YVQIETP
+373 YVQSA
-380 DDMGKVTAVTSV
+380 DDTLGTVTAVNSPFAA
-392 YNGKSLSLPVGSSLP
+392 KSFTLPVGSSLP
-407 LTWEVEGTGIYS
+407 LTWEVKGTGIYS
-419 KAVNFTSSGIV
+419 KAVKFTSSGIV
-430 DGTFTVTPDG
+430 DGSFSVSPDG
-440 VLTVHKAKEATTVN
+440 VLTVNKAKAVTAVN
-454 IVSAQDSSKKATVTI
+454 IVSVQDNSKKVTFNI
-469 TATAVS
+469 TANAVS

>member
-1 MPTKPKN
+1 MPTKPQN
-8 VTMNTEAKNAD
+8 VKMNTDAKNAD
-19 YLNAIRTN
+19 YLNAIRN
-27 ASTYYQDNV
+27 SASTYYQENV

-45 VREVGRIVLNS
+45 VRDVGRIVLNS
-56 TALTN
+56 TTLTN

-186 LLARKILDGKIKTVA
+186 LLARKILDGKIKTV
-201 VPDVVAQGA
+201 VIPEVQEYENAQYA
-210 ETTEAATKIAARIM
+210 KIAARIM

-262 AVYDIEVLAAAFN
+262 AAYDIEVLAAAFN
-275 LEYANFMG
+275 LDYVNFMG

-306 TPLEEFTEDEKAA
+306 TPIEEFDEDEIAT
-319 LDQVAAITF
+319 LNQVAAITF
-328 DNGLIQWY
+328 DNGLVQWY

-344 EPNGQAMEWQ
+344 EPNGQSMEWQ

-373 YVQIETP
+373 YVQSGGTLGE
-380 DDMGKVTAVTSV
+380 VTAVTSV
-392 YNGKSLSLPVGSSLP
+392 YNGKSISLPVGSSMP
-407 LTWEVEGTGIYS
+407 LTWEVTGTGIYS
-419 KAVNFTSSGIV
+419 KAVNFSSSGIV
-430 DGTFTVTPDG
+430 DGSFSVSPDG
-440 VLTVHKAKEATTVN
+440 VLTVKKAKTATTVN
-454 IVSAQDSSKKATVTI
+454 IVSVQDSTKKATVTI
-469 TATAVS
+469 TGTAVS

>member
-1 MPTKPKN
+1 MPTKPQN
-8 VTMNTEAKNAD
+8 VTMNADAKNAD
-19 YLNAIRTN
+19 YLNAIRTS
-27 ASTYYQDNV
+27 ASTYYQENV

-45 VREVGRIVLNS
+45 VRDVGRIVLNS
-56 TALTN
+56 TTLTN

-176 EVDQMNAIKY
+176 EIDQMNAIKY
-186 LLARKILDGKIKTVA
+186 LLARKILDGKIKTEPIAEVS
-201 VPDVVAQGA
+201 GA
-210 ETTEAATKIAARIM
+210 DTEANAKAAARQM

-262 AVYDIEVLAAAFN
+262 AAYDIEVLAAAFN
-275 LEYANFMG
+275 LDYANFMG
-283 RVKRVDSLTNI
+283 RVKRIDSLTNI

-306 TPLEEFTEDEKAA
+306 EPIAEFEEDEIAI

-344 EPNGQAMEWQ
+344 EPNGQSMEWQ
-354 NWLHYWALIAS
+354 NWLHYWALLAS

-373 YVQIETP
+373 YVQSA
-380 DDMGKVTAVTSV
+380 DDTLGTVTAVTSP
-392 YNGKSLSLPVGSSLP
+392 YKGKSISLPVGSSLP
-407 LTWEVEGTGIYS
+407 LTWEVTGTGIYS
-419 KAVNFTSSGIV
+419 KAVKFTSSGIV
-430 DGTFTVTPDG
+430 DGSFSVSPDG
-440 VLTVHKAKEATTVN
+440 VLTINKAKTATTVN

-469 TATAVS
+469 TGTAVS

>member
-1 MPTKPKN
+1 MPTKPQN
-8 VTMNTEAKNAD
+8 VKMNADAKNAD
-19 YLNAIRTN
+19 YLNAIRTS
-27 ASTYYQDNV
+27 ASTYYQENV

-45 VREVGRIVLNS
+45 VRDVGRIVLNS

-186 LLARKILDGKIKTVA
+186 LLARKILDGKIKTEPIAEVS
-201 VPDVVAQGA
+201 GA
-210 ETTEAATKIAARIM
+210 DTEANAKAAARQM

-236 DYNEAGVMNWVND
+236 DYNEAGVMNWVNN

-262 AVYDIEVLAAAFN
+262 AAYDIEVLAAAFN
-275 LEYANFMG
+275 LDYANFMG
-283 RVKRVDSLTNI
+283 RVKRIDSLTNI

-306 TPLEEFTEDEKAA
+306 EPIAEFEEDEIAI
-319 LDQVAAITF
+319 LDKVAAITF

-344 EPNGQAMEWQ
+344 EPNGQSMEWQ

-373 YVQIETP
+373 YVATTN
-380 DDMGKVTAVTSV
+380 GTLGTVTGV
-392 YNGKSLSLPVGSSLP
+392 YSPYGGKSISLPVGSSLP
-407 LTWEVEGTGIYS
+407 LTWEVNGTGIYS
-419 KAVNFTSSGIV
+419 KVVKFTSSGIV
-430 DGTFTVTPDG
+430 DGSFSVSPDG
-440 VLTVHKAKEATTVN
+440 VLTINKAKTATTVN
-454 IVSAQDSSKKATVTI
+454 IVSAQDNSKKATVTI
-469 TATAVS
+469 TGTAVS